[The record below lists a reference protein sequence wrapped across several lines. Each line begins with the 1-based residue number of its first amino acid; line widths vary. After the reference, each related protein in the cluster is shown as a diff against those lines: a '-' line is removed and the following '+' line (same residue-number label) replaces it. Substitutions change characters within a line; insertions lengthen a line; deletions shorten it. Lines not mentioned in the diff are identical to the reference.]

1 MTMKKSKIRRKAK
14 RQAQREEV
22 ARREKF
28 LREID
33 APKRRLEAEIAA
45 RGKLQLA
52 SNCGLKIY
60 TPNVKVSAPARK
72 EGE

>member
-14 RQAQREEV
+14 RQAERDET

-45 RGKLQLA
+45 RGKSRMNA
-52 SNCGLKIY
+52 KGMAVGRERHATEAKDS
-60 TPNVKVSAPARK
+60 TPT
-72 EGE
+72 